1 MCGEYFLQKVAPSG
15 GRRLSVSRLQS
26 PVSWMI
32 STLPVIRSDTFV
44 ATQFGSRT
52 SAYDV
57 VGGHDLS
64 GRTIVVTGA
73 NSGIGE
79 WTARSLASAGA
90 RVVFACRQPASG
102 EAAVERARAA
112 HPGCRAEFAKLD
124 LASFASIR
132 NFAEQLD
139 AERIDALIC
148 NAGLFTFTW
157 AETEEGFER
166 TVGVCHI
173 GHFLLA
179 RWLAPRLLA
188 APAPRVVMVSSES
201 HQSPPKLD
209 FERLP
214 LTRENF
220 RGMIAYGQAK
230 LCNVLMAK
238 ALQSRYANRGLVACA
253 LHPGTL
259 VTTDIGRN
267 SFAVAAL
274 VKLASPFTK
283 SPVQGAATSV
293 YATIHEPASEL
304 AGQYLQDCAVAKCSA
319 EANDATVAQRLWV
332 ESEKW
337 VARAD
342 APAWP

>member
-1 MCGEYFLQKVAPSG
+1 MAADNNQ
-15 GRRLSVSRLQS
+15 Q
-26 PVSWMI
+26 
-32 STLPVIRSDTFV
+32 
-44 ATQFGSRT
+44 QFGSRT

-57 VGGHDLS
+57 VAGRDLS

-79 WTARSLASAGA
+79 CTARALASAGA
-90 RVVFACRQPASG
+90 RVIFACRQPASG

-112 HPGCRAEFAKLD
+112 HPGCKAEFAKLD
-124 LASFASIR
+124 LASFAAIR
-132 NFAEQLD
+132 SFAEQLD

-148 NAGLFTFTW
+148 NAGLVTLDW

-179 RWLAPRLLA
+179 RWVAPRLLA
-188 APAPRVVMVSSES
+188 AGTPRVVMVSSGS
-201 HQSPPKLD
+201 HHSPPTLD

-238 ALQSRYANRGLVACA
+238 ALQSHYGGRGLVACA

-267 SFAVAAL
+267 SKAVGAL
-274 VKLASPFTK
+274 VKLVSPFTK
-283 SPVQGAATSV
+283 SPAQGAATSV
-293 YATIHEPASEL
+293 YATVHEPASDL
-304 AGQYLQDCAVAKCSA
+304 AGQYLEDCRVAKCSA

-332 ESEKW
+332 ESERW
-337 VARAD
+337 VARAG

>member
-1 MCGEYFLQKVAPSG
+1 MEKP
-15 GRRLSVSRLQS
+15 
-26 PVSWMI
+26 
-32 STLPVIRSDTFV
+32 
-44 ATQFGSRT
+44 FGSRT
-52 SAYDV
+52 NAYDV
-57 VGGHDLS
+57 VAGHDLS

-79 WTARSLASAGA
+79 WTARALTSAGA
-90 RVVFACRQPASG
+90 RVIFACRQRATG

-112 HPGCRAEFAKLD
+112 HPGCKAEFAALD

-132 NFAEQLD
+132 RFAEQLD
-139 AERIDALIC
+139 AKRIDALIC

-179 RWLAPRLLA
+179 RWLMPRLLA
-188 APAPRVVMVSSES
+188 SKEPRFVMVASVS
-201 HQSPPKLD
+201 HARPPKLD
-209 FERLP
+209 FARLP
-214 LTRENF
+214 LTRKNF

-238 ALQSRYANRGLVACA
+238 ALQSRYGGRGLIACA

-259 VTTDIGRN
+259 VTTNIGRN
-267 SFAVAAL
+267 SMAVDVL
-274 VKLASPFTK
+274 IKLASPFTK
-283 SPVQGAATSV
+283 NPAQGAATSV
-293 YATIHEPASEL
+293 YATLHQPASDI
-304 AGQYLQDCAVAKCSA
+304 AGQYLEDCHVSQCSA
-319 EANDATVAQRLWV
+319 EANDPAVAQRLWTV
-332 ESEKW
+332 SEQW
-337 VARAD
+337 VARAG